1 MRSIL
6 AALALVLLAGCATT
20 PGNPDPWEPMN
31 RKVFAF
37 NEDVDKAVLKPVAQG
52 YKKVTPPVVQKGVN
66 NAFDNV
72 YDVNTSLNQFLQ
84 GKPRQGLSDAA
95 RFVFNT
101 VFGVFGLFDVAT
113 PLGLDKH
120 DEDFGQTLGVWGVPP
135 GPYVVIPFLGPSDAR
150 DAPAKLVDLQWY
162 YPRWL
167 DNDTLYW
174 SLWGLDKVRTRAN
187 LLQAETILEQAAL
200 DRYTFLRDAWIQ
212 RRRSQVYDGH
222 PPREKFEDEDEPADK
237 GKTK

>member
-37 NEDVDKAVLKPVAQG
+37 NDAFDQALLKPAAQG
-52 YKKVTPPVVQKGVN
+52 YKKITPQPVQTGVN
-66 NAFDNV
+66 NFFDNI
-72 YDVNTSLNQFLQ
+72 YDVNTTLNQFLQ
-84 GKPRQGLSDAA
+84 GKPKEGFSDAA

-135 GPYVVIPFLGPSDAR
+135 GPYWVIPLLGPSTAR
-150 DAPAKLVDLQWY
+150 DGPAKLVDLQWY

-167 DNDTLYW
+167 HNDTAYW
-174 SLWGLDKVRTRAN
+174 TLWVTDKVRTRAN
-187 LLQAETILEQAAL
+187 LLQAENVLNQAAL
-200 DRYTFLRDAWIQ
+200 DKYTFLRDAWLQ

-222 PPREKFEDEDEPADK
+222 PPREKDDFDEDAK
-237 GKTK
+237 

>member
-1 MRSIL
+1 MRSLL

-20 PGNPDPWEPMN
+20 AGNSDPWEPVN
-31 RKVFAF
+31 RKVYAF
-37 NEDVDKAVLKPVAQG
+37 NDAVDKAVLKPVATG
-52 YKKVTPPVVQKGVN
+52 YKKVAPAPVQTGVN
-66 NAFDNV
+66 NFFDNI
-72 YDVNTSLNQFLQ
+72 YDVNTTLNQFLQ
-84 GKPRQGLSDAA
+84 GKPREGFSDAA

-120 DEDFGQTLGVWGVPP
+120 DEDFGQTLGVWGVPA
-135 GPYVVIPFLGPSDAR
+135 GPYVVIPFLGPSSAR

-167 DNDTLYW
+167 DNDTAYW
-174 SLWGLDKVRTRAN
+174 SLWVTDKVRTRAN
-187 LLQAETILEQAAL
+187 LLQAGNVLEQAAL
-200 DRYTFLRDAWIQ
+200 DPYVFLRDAWMQ

-222 PPREKFEDEDEPADK
+222 PPREKYEDEED
-237 GKTK
+237 TK